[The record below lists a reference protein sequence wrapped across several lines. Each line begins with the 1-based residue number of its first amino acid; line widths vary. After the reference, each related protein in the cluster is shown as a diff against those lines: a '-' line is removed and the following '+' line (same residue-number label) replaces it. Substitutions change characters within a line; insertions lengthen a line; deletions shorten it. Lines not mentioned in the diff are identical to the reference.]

1 MAAQQPAAVRVDGRV
16 RRSRSVRVRRWTHD
30 NLFSDR
36 WNIALTIVT
45 TTALLAG
52 ALLLL
57 RFVFQTADWTVIEVN
72 RRLLTVGRYPAGEEW
87 RLWPPLWA
95 LLGVGG
101 VSFGLWIPLGARG
114 YAVAAGVTAFLYLT
128 LLESDTAALFGIGVA
143 LALAGYAAT
152 RTLVVGSA
160 AERRVRLAAIVG
172 MALLLPL
179 VVLMLQ
185 LGDGVRT
192 SLWSGFLLN
201 ITLATVGIAVGFPL
215 GVMLALGRASSYPVI
230 RWTATGYIEVVRAGP
245 LVAWLF
251 MARFVLP
258 DFLPPVAGLDELDIV
273 ARAMLVLAGFTGA
286 YVAEVVRGGLQSLP
300 RGQLEAAQALGLNV
314 LQTTWLI
321 VLPQALRAVIPALVS
336 QFISLWKDTTLVFA
350 LGLIELLGAGEA
362 TLSQTDFIGREKEM
376 LAFVA
381 LAFWSV
387 AFGMSRL
394 SLRVERTLGVGTS

>member
-1 MAAQQPAAVRVDGRV
+1 MAAHPSAPRIDGRV
-16 RRSRSVRVRRWTHD
+16 RRTRSVRARRWAHE
-30 NLFSDR
+30 NLFSDAS
-36 WNIALTIVT
+36 NTALTVV
-45 TTALLAG
+45 TALALTAG
-52 ALLLL
+52 VLLLA
-57 RFVFQTADWTVIEVN
+57 RFVFATADWTVIETN
-72 RRLLTVGRYPAGEEW
+72 RRLITIGRYPAGEEW

-101 VSFGLWIPLGARG
+101 LSFGLWIPLGVRG
-114 YAVAAGVTAFLYLT
+114 YAVAAGVTAFLYLL
-128 LLESDTAALFGIGVA
+128 LLEGDTAALFGVGVV
-143 LALAGYAAT
+143 LAVVGYAGT
-152 RTLVVGSA
+152 RAWVVGSR
-160 AERRVRLAAIVG
+160 AESRARLAAVVG

-185 LGDGVRT
+185 LGEGVRT

-201 ITLATVGIAVGFPL
+201 VTLATVGIALGFPL
-215 GVMLALGRASSYPVI
+215 GVGLALGRASSYPVI
-230 RWTATGYIEVVRAGP
+230 RWTATAYIEVVRAGP

-258 DFLPPVAGLDELDIV
+258 DFLPPMAGLDELDIV

-300 RGQLEAAQALGLNV
+300 RGQLEAAQAVGLNA

-362 TLSQTDFIGREKEM
+362 TLSQTDFIGREKEV

-381 LAFWSV
+381 LAFWAI

>member
-1 MAAQQPAAVRVDGRV
+1 MAAQASAPRVDGRV
-16 RRSRSVRVRRWTHD
+16 RRPWSVRARRWAHD
-30 NLFSDR
+30 NLFGDA
-36 WNIALTIVT
+36 WNAALTVV
-45 TTALLAG
+45 TALLLVAG
-52 ALLLL
+52 VLLLA
-57 RFVFQTADWTVIEVN
+57 RFVFRTADWTVIETN
-72 RRLLTVGRYPAGEEW
+72 RRLLTIGRYPAGEEW

-101 VSFGLWIPLGARG
+101 LSFGLWIPLGVRG
-114 YAVAAGVTAFLYLT
+114 YAVAAGVTAFLYLL
-128 LLESDTAALFGIGVA
+128 LLEGNNAALFGVGVA
-143 LALAGYAAT
+143 LAVAVYAGT
-152 RTLVVGSA
+152 RAWVVGSR
-160 AERRVRLAAIVG
+160 AEPRVRVAAIVG

-201 ITLATVGIAVGFPL
+201 VTLATVGIALGFPL

-300 RGQLEAAQALGLNV
+300 RGQFEAAQAVGLNA

-362 TLSQTDFIGREKEM
+362 TLSQTDFIGREKEV

-381 LAFWSV
+381 LAFWAI

-394 SLRVERTLGVGTS
+394 SLRVERTLSVGAS